1 MVTELNM
8 AFVAVTSDWW
18 LDSGA
23 TVHVCNNREMF
34 KIFNDLKEPEE
45 VLMGN
50 DAAAKVLGKG
60 SVELNFTS
68 GQKLTLVNVFYVPEL
83 RKNLVSASLLC
94 KKGFKVV
101 LESDNVIV
109 SKNGVFVGK
118 GYSSNGMFKLS
129 INEINAVNYVDSSFL
144 LWHARLGHLNYGYLN
159 YMSEYKYINCK
170 YDHDNKCE
178 ICVEAKMTKKP
189 FHKVERSSEL
199 LQLVHSDIC
208 ELNGQLTRGG
218 KRYFITFI
226 DDHSRYT
233 YVYLMK
239 TKDEAFDKFK
249 EYKAEIEN
257 QKDKRI
263 KVLRTDRGGEYFPES
278 FNRFCEDN
286 GIIHQR
292 TAPYTPQQNGVAER
306 KNRSLVDMINAMLMN
321 AKLPLNLW
329 GEALLTACHVYNK
342 IPLKRLGG
350 SPYELWNNGRK
361 PNLNY
366 FKVWGCI
373 AYYKVFDPTVAS

>member
-1 MVTELNM
+1 
-8 AFVAVTSDWW
+8 
-18 LDSGA
+18 
-23 TVHVCNNREMF
+23 
-34 KIFNDLKEPEE
+34 
-45 VLMGN
+45 
-50 DAAAKVLGKG
+50 
-60 SVELNFTS
+60 
-68 GQKLTLVNVFYVPEL
+68 
-83 RKNLVSASLLC
+83 
-94 KKGFKVV
+94 
-101 LESDNVIV
+101 
-109 SKNGVFVGK
+109 
-118 GYSSNGMFKLS
+118 
-129 INEINAVNYVDSSFL
+129 
-144 LWHARLGHLNYGYLN
+144 
-159 YMSEYKYINCK
+159 
-170 YDHDNKCE
+170 
-178 ICVEAKMTKKP
+178 
-189 FHKVERSSEL
+189 
-199 LQLVHSDIC
+199 
-208 ELNGQLTRGG
+208 
-218 KRYFITFI
+218 
-226 DDHSRYT
+226 
-233 YVYLMK
+233 MK

-373 AYYKVFDPTVAS
+373 AYYKVFDPHRRKLGPRGIKSIFVGYAQNSKAYRLLDLESNVIVETIHVEFFESKFLHNSLEPNRNQQIQALPN